1 VNGTLLAA
9 DFFLSGNQGLP
20 PGTSGKQIV
29 A

>member
-1 VNGTLLAA
+1 VNGILLDT
-9 DFFLSGNQGLP
+9 DFFLPENQGLP